1 MTSDMQELTLNDL
14 QGLWLGNEFN
24 LMVGLNDDSN
34 YGNLIDRLNET
45 NIETRNLELSDI
57 TEENTKMLI
66 FNNEYE
72 IELWR
77 WSPPQITIVVNGS
90 RYDLTFSPR

>member
-1 MTSDMQELTLNDL
+1 MQELTLNDL

-24 LMVGLNDDSN
+24 LIVGLNNDSN
-34 YGNLIDRLNET
+34 YGNLVDRLNGT
-45 NIETRNLELSDI
+45 NTETRSLELSDI
-57 TEENTKMLI
+57 TEGNTKMLI

-77 WSPPQITIVVNGS
+77 WSPPQITIVVDGS

>member
-1 MTSDMQELTLNDL
+1 MLELTLNDL

-24 LMVGLNDDSN
+24 LMVGLNDDPN

-45 NIETRNLELSDI
+45 NTETRNLELSDI

-72 IELWR
+72 IEIWR
-77 WSPPQITIVVNGS
+77 WNPPQITIVVDGS

>member
-1 MTSDMQELTLNDL
+1 MQELTLNDL

>member
-1 MTSDMQELTLNDL
+1 MQELTLNDL

-24 LMVGLNDDSN
+24 LMVGLNDDLN
-34 YGNLIDRLNET
+34 YGNLIDRLNKT

-77 WSPPQITIVVNGS
+77 WSPPQITIVVDGS